1 MGVFRWGPL
10 IPASKASD
18 PVWASRPCGWP
29 VGIQPDQGSSEP
41 GSGPLAPTS
50 GEACETCIS
59 QVLPQ
64 TCWGPRNLHLKPIP
78 QVSLMSTQVREL
90 LCPDFRR

>member
-1 MGVFRWGPL
+1 MGVFRLGAL
-10 IPASKASD
+10 IPASEASD
-18 PVWASRPCGWP
+18 PMWSSRPGGWP
-29 VGIQPDQGSSEP
+29 VGIQPDQVSSER

-64 TCWGPRNLHLKPIP
+64 TCWGPRNLHLEPIP
-78 QVSLMSTQVREL
+78 QVSLMSTQV
-90 LCPDFRR
+90 